1 MPHARS
7 LAFIT
12 GAGSGIGRALAR
24 ACAARGLFVV
34 GLEGDQTRATA
45 LEAELAGAG
54 CCLCGDVRIVDD
66 LAHAKT
72 VCESFGSPISLV
84 FANAGV
90 LRAGR
95 PWEQAQADR
104 DLVVDVNV
112 KGVLNTLHVFA
123 PALFAQS
130 EPSAV
135 VFTGSL
141 ASFSAAPG
149 LDAYAASKHAVLAI
163 ATAFAE
169 ETRTRQPHVR
179 AVFFCPG
186 AVRTAIADD
195 DVEGNAARLQAN
207 IRRRAQ
213 DGADPDEVAAAALDE
228 IAAGAEVILLDDR
241 AAPAIAA
248 RALGLRE
255 GRLV

>member
-1 MPHARS
+1 MEDLS
-7 LAFIT
+7 
-12 GAGSGIGRALAR
+12 RALA
-24 ACAARGLFVV
+24 
-34 GLEGDQTRATA
+34 
-45 LEAELAGAG
+45 
-54 CCLCGDVRIVDD
+54 
-66 LAHAKT
+66 
-72 VCESFGSPISLV
+72 VCDAIGSPFALV

-95 PWEQAQADR
+95 PWEQAQEDR

-123 PALFAQS
+123 PALFAQT
-130 EPSAV
+130 EPSAI

-163 ATAFAE
+163 ASAFAE
-169 ETRTRQPHVR
+169 ETRARQPHVR
-179 AVFFCPG
+179 SVFFCPG

-195 DVEGNAARLQAN
+195 DVGGSAARLQASV
-207 IRRRAQ
+207 RRRAQ
-213 DGADPDEVAAAALDE
+213 EGADPDEVAGASLDA

-248 RALGLRE
+248 RAFGLRE